1 LNFLADESVD
11 RPIVERLRQDGHT
24 VGYVSDLD
32 PGISNGEVFGI
43 ATRANSI
50 LLTADKDFGEL
61 VFHQSLVA
69 HGVFLIRM
77 AGLSSL
83 RKAEVVASAIKDH
96 SSELLEAFTVIT
108 PGAVRIRR
116 RQIFRR

>member
-1 LNFLADESVD
+1 VNFLADESVD

-24 VGYVSDLD
+24 VVYVSDLD

-43 ATRANSI
+43 ANRANSI

-61 VFHQSLVA
+61 VFHQSLVT
-69 HGVFLIRM
+69 HGVLLIRM
-77 AGLSSL
+77 AGISSM

-96 SSELLEAFTVIT
+96 SSELLGSFTVIT

-116 RQIFRR
+116 RFV

>member
-1 LNFLADESVD
+1 VNFLADESVD

-32 PGISNGEVFGI
+32 PGISNGEVFDI
-43 ATRANSI
+43 ANRTNSI

-61 VFHQSLVA
+61 VFRQNLVTN
-69 HGVFLIRM
+69 GVFMIRL
-77 AGLSSL
+77 AGVSAI
-83 RKAEVVASAIKDH
+83 RKAEVIASAIKDH
-96 SSELLEAFTVIT
+96 SSESLGAFTVIT

-116 RQIFRR
+116 RFV